1 MIYLLILFI
10 LIYGGVFQI
19 VLYILKVPPTKVRKN
34 LDKAVFIKEKTNLKL
49 YHAVVM
55 PLMKP
60 VSTLVKLP
68 TQKEIETASML
79 KRGGL
84 NLSPKEYY
92 ARAIVSAGLTLPT
105 SFLIVVVGVNQ
116 LLPVTLAFSVI
127 VYFHFLTD
135 LNDKLKLKKDQIEM
149 GLPGFV
155 RSILYKLDDVSADKG
170 GNSMV
175 QVDLIQIFED
185 YLRVANPVF
194 HYDVAVLIMEMKSK
208 DIEAALRNF
217 SERIGLPE
225 VSFLSNAL
233 IGLNRG
239 EHQGE
244 TLLALA
250 RDMDVKARENIRK
263 VLLKRPGQV
272 RMASIPLVIVSIATL
287 LYVIVSHLFLSVGGL
302 F

>member
-10 LIYGGVFQI
+10 LIYAGVFQI
-19 VLYILKVPPTKVRKN
+19 VLYVLKVPPAKVRKN

-92 ARAIVSAGLTLPT
+92 ARAIVSAGLTLPI

>member
-1 MIYLLILFI
+1 MIYLLALFV
-10 LIYGGVFQI
+10 VFYFGIFQLGI
-19 VLYILKVPPTKVRKN
+19 YILKIPPAKIRRN
-34 LDKAVFIKEKTNLKL
+34 LNKAVFIKEKSGAKL
-49 YHAVVM
+49 YNQVVM

-60 VSTLVKLP
+60 IAVLVRLP
-68 TQKEIETASML
+68 AQKESETASML

-84 NLSPKEYY
+84 DFTPKEYY
-92 ARAIVSAGLTLPT
+92 ARAIVIAALTLPI
-105 SFLIVVVGVNQ
+105 SILMVVIGVNQ
-116 LLPVTLAFSVI
+116 LLPVTLAVTVI

-135 LNDKLKLKKDQIEM
+135 LNDKLKAKKDQIEM

-155 RSILYKLDDVSADKG
+155 RSILYKLDDVNADKG
-170 GNSMV
+170 GNNVV

-185 YLRVANPVF
+185 YLKVANPVF

-217 SERIGLPE
+217 NERIGLPE

-244 TLLALA
+244 TLSSLA
-250 RDMDVKARENIRK
+250 RDMDIKARENIRK
-263 VLLKRPGQV
+263 VLLKRPGRV
-272 RMASIPLVIVSIATL
+272 RLASIPLVIVTIITL
-287 LYVIVSHLFLSVGGL
+287 LYVIVSHLFQSVGGL

>member
-1 MIYLLILFI
+1 MVSFI
-10 LIYGGVFQI
+10 VKMPPA
-19 VLYILKVPPTKVRKN
+19 KVGKN
-34 LDKAVFIKEKTNLKL
+34 LSKAVFVKEKSSLKI
-49 YHAVVM
+49 YHAIVM
-55 PLMKP
+55 PIMKP
-60 VSTLVKLP
+60 VTKFVKLP
-68 TQKEIETASML
+68 ADKEIETASML

-92 ARAIVSAGLTLPT
+92 ARAIVSAGLTLPF
-105 SFLIVVVGVNQ
+105 SFLMVVVGVNQ

-155 RSILYKLDDVSADKG
+155 RSILFKLDDVSSDKG
-170 GNSMV
+170 GNNIV

-244 TLLALA
+244 TLSALA
-250 RDMDVKARENIRK
+250 RDMDIKARENIRK

-287 LYVIVSHLFLSVGGL
+287 LYVIVSHLFHSVSGL

>member
-10 LIYGGVFQI
+10 LIYVGVLQI
-19 VLYILKVPPTKVRKN
+19 VLYVLKVPPAKVRKN

-92 ARAIVSAGLTLPT
+92 ARAIVSAGLTLPI

-116 LLPVTLAFSVI
+116 LLPVTLVFSVI